1 MPRQGE
7 LASWPLLYLYYRA
20 ASTGQSG
27 RLSLALSDR
36 TLTID
41 FHRGA
46 PDAVASDHPQDALDV
61 YLVRS
66 GAVSEQ
72 ALAQLRAD
80 PAFAGQEL
88 TNALIAARLLD
99 PQTLWTQLVQRAQ
112 TLMLAGVIAHG
123 GSFHFDPDAPRVPQ
137 AFPMGERWGLL
148 TALVRMI
155 PNVGLR
161 KRLEPVWNRPVMKS
175 GGSVDVVELKLT
187 PQETRALSRFDG
199 VSSLA
204 QLTAAHPTEAESLMR
219 LAYLLRHLE
228 AISFL
233 APGPQT
239 AAAPPPPVN
248 PSAAAP
254 GAVTGPSAHGGGD
267 SAALGEPPA
276 GSTTGTQRPGSSVGV
291 AASAGTRPTG
301 IPAPGPGPSGAPP
314 SGARPAGTPRS
325 GTAGTARPGPGA
337 HPSGGAGGVRSPAA
351 VTTPGRPAVKR
362 PVTNPPG
369 PSSMPSESVASL
381 QALCANLKSQNH
393 FERLGIKQDAP
404 ESAAKIAYFK
414 LARQYHP
421 DTVPPDA
428 PEGFAKLKAD
438 IFAYIGEAYRTLSD
452 PALRQAYLEELASGG
467 EVDVRAILQAE
478 ELFGR
483 ATLLVKR
490 RKFAE
495 ALPFLDEAIALNP
508 DEGEFYAW
516 RGWVRFC
523 LQDER
528 RSVGPEA
535 RGDLDRATRL
545 NPNCAAIHH
554 FEGSIARVRGQDEEA
569 RRHLERCLQLHP
581 DHVEAARELRFLST
595 KR

>member
-1 MPRQGE
+1 SRDW
-7 LASWPLLYLYYRA
+7 S
-20 ASTGQSG
+20 
-27 RLSLALSDR
+27 SDVCSSDL
-36 TLTID
+36 LTID

-291 AASAGTRPTG
+291 AASAGPRPTG
-301 IPAPGPGPSGAPP
+301 IAAPG
-314 SGARPAGTPRS
+314 
-325 GTAGTARPGPGA
+325 
-337 HPSGGAGGVRSPAA
+337 
-351 VTTPGRPAVKR
+351 PGRPAVKR

-428 PEGFAKLKAD
+428 PEGFAKLKA
-438 IFAYIGEAYRTLSD
+438 
-452 PALRQAYLEELASGG
+452 
-467 EVDVRAILQAE
+467 
-478 ELFGR
+478 
-483 ATLLVKR
+483 
-490 RKFAE
+490 
-495 ALPFLDEAIALNP
+495 
-508 DEGEFYAW
+508 
-516 RGWVRFC
+516 
-523 LQDER
+523 
-528 RSVGPEA
+528 
-535 RGDLDRATRL
+535 
-545 NPNCAAIHH
+545 
-554 FEGSIARVRGQDEEA
+554 
-569 RRHLERCLQLHP
+569 
-581 DHVEAARELRFLST
+581 
-595 KR
+595 